1 MVIFAVSDVHGFYNE
16 MIEALDKAGFDRN
29 NPNHLLVSCGD
40 NFDRGPDAVKVYEY
54 LNNMENCVLVRG
66 NHELLMRDCLMRGSS
81 NLHDIT
87 NGTTDTIV
95 QFGDKFFKGDP
106 ERYFSKACEAVL
118 PIFNKFDSKM
128 VNYFETAHYV
138 FVHGYLPKGKHWREA
153 DSSMWEKASW
163 YNGMEKAMGG
173 QVYNKCV
180 VAGHFHA
187 SWGHARKEHTSEF
200 GEDANFTPFYY
211 KDKLIAIDSCVA
223 MSKFINVVVLE
234 DEV

>member
-54 LNNMENCVLVRG
+54 LNNMDNCVLVRG

-81 NLHDIT
+81 KLHDIT

-95 QFGDKFFKGDP
+95 QFGNKFFKGDP

-138 FVHGYLPKGKHWREA
+138 FVHSYIPDTEDWRSCNDVQWEQA
-153 DSSMWEKASW
+153 MWVQPFISSMYYGVKDKAIIHGHW
-163 YNGMEKAMGG
+163 YNSYYWAKVNG
-173 QVYNKCV
+173 
-180 VAGHFHA
+180 
-187 SWGHARKEHTSEF
+187 TSEF
-200 GEDANFTPFYY
+200 GEDACFDICRHNGAIGLDACTAFT
-211 KDKLIAIDSCVA
+211 K
-223 MSKFINVVVLE
+223 NVNVLVVE
-234 DEV
+234 DEL